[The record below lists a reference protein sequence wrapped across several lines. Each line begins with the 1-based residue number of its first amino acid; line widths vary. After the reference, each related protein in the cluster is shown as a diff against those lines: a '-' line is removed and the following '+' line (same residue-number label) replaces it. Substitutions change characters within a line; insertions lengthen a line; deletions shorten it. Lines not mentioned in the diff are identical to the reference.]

1 MITADTRTALMDVAE
16 QAARARGHDG
26 FSYADLSE
34 AIGIRK
40 ASIHYHF
47 PAKAD
52 LLTAI
57 MKRYRDRM
65 EAHFVEID
73 RTHDRAAER
82 LEAYLDVYRVALQNC
97 TTTCLCV
104 ALCVGQDGL
113 TDGTKEEI
121 GRFRAMVT
129 DWLEKTFRLA
139 ADDRSVGNLL
149 APEEEAAALF
159 SLAEG
164 AQIAARFEGEM
175 ARFDTAVALFLRR
188 LERAGQ
194 G

>member
-1 MITADTRTALMDVAE
+1 MTKADTRTALMDAAE
-16 QAARARGHDG
+16 QAVRARGHDG

-47 PAKAD
+47 PAKSD

-57 MKRYRDRM
+57 MERYRDRM
-65 EAHFVEID
+65 SAHLADID
-73 RTHDRAAER
+73 RAHDSASER
-82 LEAYLDVYRVALQNC
+82 LAAYLDVYRVALQNC

-104 ALCVGQDGL
+104 AFCVGQDGL
-113 TDGTKEEI
+113 SDETRTEI

-129 DWLEKTFRLA
+129 DWLEATFRLGA
-139 ADDRSVGNLL
+139 EDKSVHS
-149 APEEEAAALF
+149 PSVPDEEAAALY

-164 AQIAARFEGEM
+164 AQIAARFEGKM
-175 ARFDTAVALFLRR
+175 ARFDAAIAQFMRR
-188 LERAGQ
+188 LEKAG
-194 G
+194 